1 MEVLCW
7 HNMIT
12 SLDPTILHV
21 IIDSKSM
28 IAKCLSCEQLKTGCS
43 STADFI
49 RFLDRNLDK
58 EYDR

>member
-1 MEVLCW
+1 
-7 HNMIT
+7 MIT

-21 IIDSKSM
+21 IIDSKNM